1 MKKKL
6 NIFCA
11 CVIAAFL
18 LSASGNVY
26 MVAKILFINGME
38 IGLKAA
44 QGEIIDVPQ
53 YKTMHVLPTDLTKT
67 AGTITNLKDGK
78 QLAIKPM
85 TALMEYPYTN
95 ISLGISVLQGFI
107 GFIVLIGLISVVVYF
122 GKLMIHI
129 NRNIVFD
136 WINVKHLRRIGWN
149 MLGIYVLGYISIW
162 ISNHQF
168 AQAIELAG
176 SEFNTLMASSDSTL
190 ILGFIALL
198 AAEIF
203 ALGLRLKEENDLT
216 I

>member
-18 LSASGNVY
+18 LSVSGNVY
-26 MVAKILFINGME
+26 MVAKIFINGIE
-38 IGLKAA
+38 IGMKTA
-44 QGEIIDVPQ
+44 QGEIMDVPQ
-53 YKTMHVLPTDLTKT
+53 YKTVHILPTDLTET
-67 AGTITNLKDGK
+67 AGTVTNLKDGK

-85 TALMEYPYTN
+85 TALIEYPYTN

-107 GFIVLIGLISVVVYF
+107 SFIVLVGFIYVVVYF

-136 WINVKHLRRIGWN
+136 WINVKHLRRIGWS
-149 MLGIYVLGYISIW
+149 MVGMCILSYVSIW

-176 SEFNTLMASSDSTL
+176 SEFNTLMAFSDSTL

>member
-18 LSASGNVY
+18 LSVSGNVY
-26 MVAKILFINGME
+26 MLAKMFLNGVE
-38 IGLKAA
+38 IGLKTA
-44 QGEIIDVPQ
+44 QGEIMEVPQ
-53 YKTMHVLPTDLTKT
+53 YKMVHILPIDLMETT
-67 AGTITNLKDGK
+67 GTVTNLKDGK

-85 TALMEYPYTN
+85 TALIEYPYTN

-107 GFIVLIGLISVVVYF
+107 GFIVLVGFIYVVIYF
-122 GKLMIHI
+122 GKLIIHI

-136 WINVKHLRRIGWN
+136 WINVKHLRRIGWS
-149 MLGIYVLGYISIW
+149 MVGMCVLGYISIW

-168 AQAIELAG
+168 AQSIELAG
-176 SEFNTLMASSDSTL
+176 SEFNTLMAFSDSTL

>member
-18 LSASGNVY
+18 LSVSGNVY
-26 MVAKILFINGME
+26 MVAKIFINGIE

-44 QGEIIDVPQ
+44 QGEIMEVPQ
-53 YKTMHVLPTDLTKT
+53 YKMVHILPTDLMET
-67 AGTITNLKDGK
+67 AGTVTNLKDGK

-85 TALMEYPYTN
+85 TALIEYPYTN
-95 ISLGISVLQGFI
+95 FSLGINVLQG
-107 GFIVLIGLISVVVYF
+107 LIGLIVIVGFIYVLVYF

-136 WINVKHLRRIGWN
+136 WVNVKHLRRIGWS
-149 MLGIYVLGYISIW
+149 MVGMCVLGYISIW

-176 SEFNTLMASSDSTL
+176 SEFNTLMVFSNSTL

>member
-85 TALMEYPYTN
+85 TALIEYPYTN

-122 GKLMIHI
+122 GKLMIQH
-129 NRNIVFD
+129 RV
-136 WINVKHLRRIGWN
+136 
-149 MLGIYVLGYISIW
+149 
-162 ISNHQF
+162 
-168 AQAIELAG
+168 
-176 SEFNTLMASSDSTL
+176 
-190 ILGFIALL
+190 
-198 AAEIF
+198 
-203 ALGLRLKEENDLT
+203 RLDQRKTPAPHRLEHVRDICTRLYQYLDFEPSVCT
-216 I
+216 GH

>member
-18 LSASGNVY
+18 LSVSGNVY
-26 MVAKILFINGME
+26 MLAKMFINGIE
-38 IGLKAA
+38 IGMKTA
-44 QGEIIDVPQ
+44 QGEIMEVPQ
-53 YKTMHVLPTDLTKT
+53 YKMVHILPTDLTET
-67 AGTITNLKDGK
+67 TGTVTNLKDGK
-78 QLAIKPM
+78 QLAVKPI
-85 TALMEYPYTN
+85 TALVEYPYSDS
-95 ISLGISVLQGFI
+95 SLGVKVLLGLI
-107 GFIVLIGLISVVVYF
+107 GFIVTGGFIYVIVYF

-136 WINVKHLRRIGWN
+136 WINVKHLRRIGWS
-149 MLGIYVLGYISIW
+149 MVGMCVLGYISIW

-176 SEFNTLMASSDSTL
+176 SEFNTLMAFSDSTL